1 MRHLLVV
8 STLTGNFL
16 IFINISRNPSS
27 QIKNWSNIDMF
38 NRNKVIPD
46 KNILIQKPD
55 SFIKNDQDT
64 HKEH

>member
-1 MRHLLVV
+1 
-8 STLTGNFL
+8 
-16 IFINISRNPSS
+16 
-27 QIKNWSNIDMF
+27 MF

-64 HKEH
+64 HKEHQGSVEVSILMKFFLKTKINILIKNWVFIFA